1 MIKLKP
7 IINKAINE
15 SLNIFT
21 LTIFT
26 GWIPYVTPWYAEM
39 VEYCIKNDESP
50 LFKPHPTDQ
59 SKFIMCNNNGM
70 LFEMQCPVGTLFG
83 GFQLL
88 DLIIMELK
96 SHMTCCNSMPLIG

>member
-70 LFEMQCPVGTLFG
+70 LFEMQCPVGTLVRNIWF
-83 GFQLL
+83 L
-88 DLIIMELK
+88 
-96 SHMTCCNSMPLIG
+96 SPLILSKRENLALLSLYTF

>member
-15 SLNIFT
+15 SLNIFS

-26 GWIPYVTPWYAEM
+26 GWILYVTPWYAEM

-70 LFEMQCPVGTLFG
+70 LFEMQCPVGTLVRNIWF
-83 GFQLL
+83 L
-88 DLIIMELK
+88 
-96 SHMTCCNSMPLIG
+96 SPLILSK